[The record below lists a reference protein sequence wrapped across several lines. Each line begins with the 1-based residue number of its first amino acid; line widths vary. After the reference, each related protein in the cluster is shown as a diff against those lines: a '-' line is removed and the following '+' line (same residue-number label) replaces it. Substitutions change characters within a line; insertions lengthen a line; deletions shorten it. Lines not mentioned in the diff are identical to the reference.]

1 MKSIVIVEKT
11 GTLKTT
17 KFKEDNIDE
26 LYKKAGC
33 KTSKDFEKQT
43 SWSLEINN
51 KKYKIY
57 VYGKTTGRA
66 GQENKYDFPPP
77 IDNTLF
83 FGSCVVL
90 AKNQSSEVVDLSLEL
105 WKSIYETLFGGFEDI
120 GDEDSEEEEEE
131 EEEDVPRT
139 KEGYVKDDF
148 IVDDDEEDEDGDY
161 EDDEEEDEHEDEES
175 EENEENEEVI
185 VPKRKMATRAS
196 SKKKKEPQNVFV
208 MSQHYDEELEYTSE
222 LSEDSYD

>member
-17 KFKEDNIDE
+17 KFKEDNLDE

-120 GDEDSEEEEEE
+120 GDEDSEDEEEE

-148 IVDDDEEDEDGDY
+148 IVDDDEEEDGDY
-161 EDDEEEDEHEDEES
+161 DEDEEDEDEDEDEDDEEE
-175 EENEENEEVI
+175 EEVV

-208 MSQHYDEELEYTSE
+208 MTQHYDEELEYTSE

>member
-57 VYGKTTGRA
+57 VYGKTNGRA

-120 GDEDSEEEEEE
+120 GDEDSEEE
-131 EEEDVPRT
+131 DVPRT

-148 IVDDDEEDEDGDY
+148 IVDDDEEEDGDY
-161 EDDEEEDEHEDEES
+161 EDDEEEEEEDEDEDD
-175 EENEENEEVI
+175 EEEEEIV

-208 MSQHYDEELEYTSE
+208 MTQHYDEELEYTSE